1 MVATICLIT
10 STSVIDEL
18 LIHAKNNADLK
29 IFSMNYFVHQELT
42 KKGISHII
50 GDEYLSET
58 DKNFVY
64 DLAIDKSTSWGT
76 HKNLAEFLSFQGINL
91 ASLIEVEIY
100 QYLTSVYR
108 DVLSMIKIIEIEKP
122 NQIIAS
128 TYLDNFLEI
137 ISKQNNIT
145 LKLVQNKEKPSLFYD
160 KINIKLNLYYIPI
173 SITLSRKN
181 YLRVKALVEKTI
193 NLLYD
198 FEPNSHTRN
207 QKSILLLDFNPVYY
221 DVLLK
226 ELSKLNKNILL
237 LNQRRPAIWNLKS
250 LRILKN
256 SKCKIIN
263 LSQFRNDVI
272 QLDTELQNLTK
283 NLTKMWK
290 LDSIFE
296 NMFLVNSY
304 SFWPSIKD
312 SFSKICNSRFIES
325 ARRILL
331 LNELFSQYDISVI
344 LEWAEAGQEEKET
357 LFVGKQKGIK
367 SVMLQHAM
375 YPTGKIWDKFGRFL
389 SFFSYPLLSD
399 SQAIWGEIFK
409 NYALKY
415 GYDEKKLLV
424 TGSPRHDNFFN
435 HKKKEESKGIII
447 LATTGATEV
456 FSENSPT
463 LDYTKFNDFV
473 KEVCRVV
480 KNLPN
485 KQLIVK
491 PHPQPDFVNN
501 IIELIREIDPNIKIV
516 LDTNLVELINSCDL
530 LITFKNSTIAL
541 ESLILNKPTISLQT
555 EKWPEESEIVKMNA
569 LLSISDINEIENG
582 IKKMLFDNEF
592 REKFL
597 MNGKKFVEQYF
608 ANPGFASKT
617 LAKILDEF

>member
-1 MVATICLIT
+1 MVAKICLIDNT
-10 STSVIDEL
+10 STINEL
-18 LIHAKNNADLK
+18 LIHIKNNSDLK
-29 IFSMNYFVHQELT
+29 IFSMNYLVHKELT
-42 KKGISHII
+42 KKGISHSI

-58 DKNFVY
+58 DKIFVY
-64 DLAIDKSTSWGT
+64 DSAIDKSTSWGS
-76 HKNLAEFLSFQGINL
+76 HKNLAELLIFYDINL
-91 ASLIEVEIY
+91 SSLIEVEMY
-100 QYLTSVYR
+100 QYLTTVYR
-108 DVLSMIKIIEIEKP
+108 NVLSIIRIIEIEKP
-122 NQIIAS
+122 DQIIAS
-128 TYLDNFLEI
+128 THLDNFLEI
-137 ISKQNNIT
+137 ISKQNNIV
-145 LKLVQNKEKPSLFYD
+145 LKLVQNKEKSSFFYD
-160 KINIKLNLYYIPI
+160 KINIKLNLHSIPI

-181 YLRVKALVEKTI
+181 YLRVKSLVEKTI
-193 NLLYD
+193 NLLYN
-198 FEPNSHTRN
+198 FKPNTHTRN
-207 QKSILLLDFNPVYY
+207 TKSILLLDFNPIHYN
-221 DVLLK
+221 VLIK
-226 ELSKLNKNILL
+226 ELSSLNKNILL

-263 LSQFRNDVI
+263 LSQFSNDVKQHDI
-272 QLDTELQNLTK
+272 ELQNLRKNFTK
-283 NLTKMWK
+283 IWTY
-290 LDSIFE
+290 DSIFE
-296 NMFLVNSY
+296 NMFMVDSN

-325 ARRILL
+325 AEHILL
-331 LNELFSQYDISVI
+331 LNELFNQYDISVI

-357 LFVGKQKGIK
+357 LFVARQKGIR

-375 YPTGKIWDKFGRFL
+375 YPTGKIWDKFGRFV

-399 SQAIWGEIFK
+399 KQAIWGETFK
-409 NYALKY
+409 NYALQY
-415 GYDEKKLLV
+415 GHDEKNLMV

-435 HKKKEESKGIII
+435 HRKKEKSAGIIV

-463 LDYTKFNDFV
+463 LDYTKFDDFI

-480 KNLPN
+480 KSLPN
-485 KQLIVK
+485 IQLIVK

-501 IIELIREIDPNIKIV
+501 IIELIREIDPNIKII
-516 LDTNLVELINSCDL
+516 LDTNLVELIDSCDL

-555 EKWPEESEIVKMNA
+555 EKWPEEMEIVKMNA
-569 LLSISDINEIENG
+569 LLSISDIDEIENG

-592 REKFL
+592 REQFL

-617 LAKILDEF
+617 LAKTLDEF

>member
-1 MVATICLIT
+1 MVSTICLIDNI
-10 STSVIDEL
+10 SSINEL
-18 LIHAKNNADLK
+18 LIHLKNNTDLK
-29 IFSMNYFVHQELT
+29 IFSMNYFVHEELT
-42 KKGISHII
+42 KKGISHSIA
-50 GDEYLSET
+50 DEYLSET

-64 DLAIDKSTSWGT
+64 DSAIDKSTSWGT
-76 HKNLAEFLSFQGINL
+76 HKKLVEFLIFHDINL
-91 ASLIEVEIY
+91 SSLIEVEIY
-100 QYLTSVYR
+100 LYLSTVYR
-108 DVLSMIKIIEIEKP
+108 NVLSIIKIIEIEKP
-122 NQIIAS
+122 DQIIAS
-128 TYLDNFLEI
+128 THLDNFLEI
-137 ISKQNNIT
+137 ISKQNNIA
-145 LKLVQNKEKPSLFYD
+145 LKLIQNKEKSSFFYD
-160 KINIKLNLYYIPI
+160 KINIKLNLRSIPI

-181 YLRVKALVEKTI
+181 YLSLKTFVEKII
-193 NLLYD
+193 NLLYH

-207 QKSILLLDFNPVYY
+207 KKSILLLDFNPVIY

-226 ELSKLNKNILL
+226 ELSNLNKNILL
-237 LNQRRPAIWNLKS
+237 LNQRRPAIWSLKS

-263 LSQFRNDVI
+263 LSQFSNDVKQHDI
-272 QLDTELQNLTK
+272 ELQNLTK
-283 NLTKMWK
+283 NLTKMWTS
-290 LDSIFE
+290 DSIFE
-296 NMFLVNSY
+296 NMFMVNSF
-304 SFWPSIKD
+304 SFWLSIKD
-312 SFSKICNSRFIES
+312 SFSKTCNSRFIES
-325 ARRILL
+325 ARHILL
-331 LNELFSQYDISVI
+331 LNELFNQYDISVI

-357 LFVGKQKGIK
+357 LFVARQKGIK

-375 YPTGKIWDKFGRFL
+375 YPTGKIWNKFGRFV
-389 SFFSYPLLSD
+389 SFFSYPLISD
-399 SQAIWGEIFK
+399 KQAIWGEIFK

-415 GYDEKKLLV
+415 GHDEKNLLV

-435 HKKKEESKGIII
+435 HSKKEMSKGIIV
-447 LATTGATEV
+447 LATTGATEI

-463 LDYTKFNDFV
+463 LDYTKFNDFI

-501 IIELIREIDPNIKIV
+501 LIELIQEIDPNIKIV

-555 EKWPEESEIVKMNA
+555 EKWPEDSEIVKMNA

-582 IKKMLFDNEF
+582 IKKILFDNEF
-592 REKFL
+592 REQL
-597 MNGKKFVEQYF
+597 LINSKKFVEQYF

-617 LAKILDEF
+617 LAKTLDEF